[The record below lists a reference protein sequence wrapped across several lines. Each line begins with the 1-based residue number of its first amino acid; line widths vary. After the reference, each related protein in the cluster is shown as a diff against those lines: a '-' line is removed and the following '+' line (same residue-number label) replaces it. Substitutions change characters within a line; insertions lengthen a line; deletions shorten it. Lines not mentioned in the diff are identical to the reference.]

1 MLYDLQAQKVKDHL
15 KDLGYVPHFFYG
27 DGFKGLPA
35 FAPFDKIIVTCGAP
49 FVPDL
54 LVDQLKPGGIMVI
67 PVDVADGIQ
76 EMMLIKKNIDKSLE
90 TKKLG
95 QFKFVPM
102 LGDKE

>member
-1 MLYDLQAQKVKDHL
+1 
-15 KDLGYVPHFFYG
+15 
-27 DGFKGLPA
+27 
-35 FAPFDKIIVTCGAP
+35 
-49 FVPDL
+49 
-54 LVDQLKPGGIMVI
+54 MVI

-76 EMMLIKKNIDKSLE
+76 EMMLIKNIDKTLE

>member
-1 MLYDLQAQKVKDHL
+1 
-15 KDLGYVPHFFYG
+15 
-27 DGFKGLPA
+27 
-35 FAPFDKIIVTCGAP
+35 
-49 FVPDL
+49 
-54 LVDQLKPGGIMVI
+54 MVI

-76 EMMLIKKNIDKSLE
+76 EMMLIKKNIDKTLE